1 MKTRATGGVRRN
13 GDRES
18 PALFVRIDRSRW
30 LRGTDQITA
39 SLLLKPQSRNMCCL
53 GFACLAAGHSTEHI
67 AGMSTITAA
76 EQDNKFKVAPSLAPF
91 QRSARA
97 EPQAPHAVDP
107 RKVER
112 RGDLKAERVAD
123 LIYNC
128 NDDAALDDA
137 TRERYL
143 TELGR
148 TVGIEFSFQG
158 NALPPACGG
167 KGFQLERDFKKRPG
181 YTAQMSRLKAATREW
196 VDMEPVRIYSTE
208 GIKGLEAHAQE
219 MATARCF
226 KHQEAVRVRV
236 TTMDGAT
243 TIGELYAEPE
253 N

>member
-1 MKTRATGGVRRN
+1 
-13 GDRES
+13 
-18 PALFVRIDRSRW
+18 
-30 LRGTDQITA
+30 
-39 SLLLKPQSRNMCCL
+39 MCCI

-181 YTAQMSRLKAATREW
+181 YTAQMSRLKAAGRHGTCPNLFHRRDQTGSPCPGDGLRGASSTRR
-196 VDMEPVRIYSTE
+196 P
-208 GIKGLEAHAQE
+208 A
-219 MATARCF
+219 
-226 KHQEAVRVRV
+226 RV